1 MRGQEPGSEHERAE
15 TDSSVTPASTPPP
28 SFGQLL
34 SPADDPTTPPILYGD
49 AVTEGGEGDQQET
62 AERLP
67 WPSAGG
73 APIPVYPGP
82 PPNLPAPEP
91 PSWPDPPGTTR
102 PATGRPVPLGDNGA
116 LPLPGHSVDSGAQ
129 PAAGFPGGGGPQ
141 HGLPEHG
148 LPDHGLPEHASPES
162 ALPDDGQ
169 TRHWHPGH
177 LGPPSDTGPHSAS
190 ADPGPHGAPQYGA
203 APNTGPHGAPTS
215 SAPTSGAPTSGAPA
229 YGTPGGGGPQPTPT
243 DALGYPPPPSPAPDS
258 GTADTNPANPL
269 PGPPHADVRPW
280 NVAPPAPEPV
290 PTADLPEL
298 PAFPGAKPWEVP
310 GEEAEYDWFADPE
323 PDDPQLTRTSWPK
336 PELPSDTPPP
346 GDPTWEP
353 PPGFTAAAAGMQV
366 WPSPVTDSSV
376 PPWPAATGE
385 PIPGTD
391 YDALEPPAPWPGTPA
406 VPANPQDAQHSGP
419 ALQNNPPQP
428 PGHPGGPPQPA
439 GHQSP
444 PQPPAHPSTGQNQ
457 PPGHQGAGPNQ
468 PPGHPGAGPNQPS
481 DPGLTLPVARQ
492 AEPGDIPVWPM
503 KQSDDT
509 GPHQLPELP
518 FPPEVWG
525 PKPALPAP
533 RQPMALPPAD
543 SDTPPHGIPAFPGPR
558 PPATNNPAPQQP
570 PVAPPHNFQPP
581 ARQAFGNQP
590 FAGQQGQT
598 QPGSLFTPG
607 GPATPPQPGHPG
619 PQQPPAKGKKVLLAA
634 LGVLV
639 LAGVATG
646 AFFAYRSINGSKPA
660 DAAAS
665 QPPATTQPSTTAT
678 TDPPDDTA
686 GASVLNSEQTDPK
699 KLALTEAFPAKKI
712 KIGGRSFTR
721 VKTSMAENCE
731 KVAAGPFADALR
743 KQDCS
748 RVLRATYVDSKRRY
762 AVTTG
767 LAVLPTKEAAV
778 EADQAKNLSR
788 NLWFRA
794 LPGSAGSGG
803 DRIHIAGGYAAGLVW
818 GRYIVFSYATYADG
832 HTPTE
837 KETGLGKIS
846 GGFRDQTAKVLER
859 RIAAS

>member
-15 TDSSVTPASTPPP
+15 TDGSVAPATTPPP

-34 SPADDPTTPPILYGD
+34 SPADDQTAPPVLYGD
-49 AVTEGGEGDQQET
+49 AVQDGGEGDQQET

-91 PSWPDPPGTTR
+91 PLPPSWPEAPRSTTPDPRHDPTR
-102 PATGRPVPLGDNGA
+102 PT
-116 LPLPGHSVDSGAQ
+116 
-129 PAAGFPGGGGPQ
+129 
-141 HGLPEHG
+141 
-148 LPDHGLPEHASPES
+148 
-162 ALPDDGQ
+162 
-169 TRHWHPGH
+169 T
-177 LGPPSDTGPHSAS
+177 GPPP
-190 ADPGPHGAPQYGA
+190 
-203 APNTGPHGAPTS
+203 S
-215 SAPTSGAPTSGAPA
+215 S
-229 YGTPGGGGPQPTPT
+229 GPQPPPA
-243 DALGYPPPPSPAPDS
+243 DALGYPPPPGPAPDF
-258 GTADTNPANPL
+258 GAADTNPANPV
-269 PGPPHADVRPW
+269 PGAPHADAQPW
-280 NVAPPAPEPV
+280 NVASQAQAQAPEPVPTADVQPWNVAAPAPAPEPV

-336 PELPSDTPPP
+336 PELPSGTPPP
-346 GDPTWEP
+346 GEPTWEP

-366 WPSPVTDSSV
+366 WPSPVTDPAV

-385 PIPGTD
+385 PIPGAD
-391 YDALEPPAPWPGTPA
+391 YDALETQAPWPGTPA
-406 VPANPQDAQHSGP
+406 VPANPQHP
-419 ALQNNPPQP
+419 ATAPQSNTPQP
-428 PGHPGGPPQPA
+428 PGSPPQSPGPQSTRPNQPP
-439 GHQSP
+439 GHQSAGHN
-444 PQPPAHPSTGQNQ
+444 QPPGPQSTGPNQ
-457 PPGHQGAGPNQ
+457 PPGHQGTGHNQPPGPQSAGPNQ
-468 PPGHPGAGPNQPS
+468 PF

-525 PKPALPAP
+525 PKPELPAP

-558 PPATNNPAPQQP
+558 PPAADSPHPDPARPQA
-570 PVAPPHNFQPP
+570 PVPNNFQPP

-590 FAGQQGQT
+590 FAGQQAHT

-607 GPATPPQPGHPG
+607 GPTAPPQPGP
-619 PQQPPAKGKKVLLAA
+619 PQPPAKGKKVLLAA

-665 QPPATTQPSTTAT
+665 QPPATSQPSTSAT

>member
-1 MRGQEPGSEHERAE
+1 MRGQEPGSEQERAE
-15 TDSSVTPASTPPP
+15 TDGSVAPATTPPP

-34 SPADDPTTPPILYGD
+34 TPADEQTTAPPVPY
-49 AVTEGGEGDQQET
+49 GEGDQQET

-67 WPSAGG
+67 WPSAGPLNPAPGGPGAGG

-82 PPNLPAPEP
+82 PPNLPEPEPSDDVARLTSPP
-91 PSWPDPPGTTR
+91 PSWPEAPRAATPAPR
-102 PATGRPVPLGDNGA
+102 PD
-116 LPLPGHSVDSGAQ
+116 LPSAGHSEG
-129 PAAGFPGGGGPQ
+129 
-141 HGLPEHG
+141 
-148 LPDHGLPEHASPES
+148 
-162 ALPDDGQ
+162 PDDGQ

-177 LGPPSDTGPHSAS
+177 LAPP
-190 ADPGPHGAPQYGA
+190 
-203 APNTGPHGAPTS
+203 PNPI
-215 SAPTSGAPTSGAPA
+215 
-229 YGTPGGGGPQPTPT
+229 TPGARDTMGHPPPPAPDTS
-243 DALGYPPPPSPAPDS
+243 GYPPPPAP
-258 GTADTNPANPL
+258 DTNPANPL
-269 PGPPHADVRPW
+269 PSTPQSGPADPLPGLPQAGPSDAPPGPPHTGPADAPPGLPHSSTGPAAPLAGEGAGVQPW
-280 NVAPPAPEPV
+280 NVAPEPV
-290 PTADLPEL
+290 PAADLPEL

-310 GEEAEYDWFADPE
+310 SEEAEYDWFADPE
-323 PDDPQLTRTSWPK
+323 PDDPQLTRTNWPK
-336 PELPSDTPPP
+336 PDLPADTPPT
-346 GDPTWEP
+346 GEPTWDP

-366 WPSPVTDSSV
+366 WPSPASEPAA

-385 PIPGTD
+385 PIPGAD
-391 YDALEPPAPWPGTPA
+391 YDAQEAPAPWPGTPA
-406 VPANPQDAQHSGP
+406 VPGPHPAPGPHPGPAGHADAQHP
-419 ALQNNPPQP
+419 TPDPQRPNPQYPSPDAHAGHQQV
-428 PGHPGGPPQPA
+428 PGHPGGAPGPQ
-439 GHQSP
+439 G
-444 PQPPAHPSTGQNQ
+444 QPF
-457 PPGHQGAGPNQ
+457 
-468 PPGHPGAGPNQPS
+468 
-481 DPGLTLPVARQ
+481 DPGLTSPVARP

-503 KQSDDT
+503 KQSEDT

-543 SDTPPHGIPAFPGPR
+543 SDTPPHGLPAFPGPR
-558 PPATNNPAPQQP
+558 PPAADHPNPGGPQAPGNIQAPVSGGPVP
-570 PVAPPHNFQPP
+570 PAGSPQAPVPVGPPNNFQPP
-581 ARQAFGNQP
+581 PRQGFGNPP
-590 FAGQQGQT
+590 FAGQQGQQGQQGQT

-607 GPATPPQPGHPG
+607 GPTAPPQPGHPG
-619 PQQPPAKGKKVLLAA
+619 PQPPAKGRKVLLAA

-639 LAGVATG
+639 LAGVSTG
-646 AFFAYRSINGSKPA
+646 AFFAYRSMNSSQPA
-660 DAAAS
+660 DASAS
-665 QPPATTQPSTTAT
+665 QPPATTQPSVPQL
-678 TDPPDDTA
+678 TDPPDDQS

-699 KLALTEAFPAKKI
+699 KLAITEAFPAKKI
-712 KIGGRSFTR
+712 KIDGRSFTR
-721 VKTSMAENCE
+721 VKTSLAEKCE
-731 KVAAGPFADALR
+731 KAASGPFADALR
-743 KQDCS
+743 TQDCS

-832 HTPTE
+832 HTPTD

>member
-15 TDSSVTPASTPPP
+15 TDSSVAPATTPPP

-34 SPADDPTTPPILYGD
+34 SPAADPTTPPILYGE
-49 AVTEGGEGDQQET
+49 AVPEGGEGDQQET

-73 APIPVYPGP
+73 AAIPVYPGP

-91 PSWPDPPGTTR
+91 PLPGHGGLPGQPPPPGQPPLDGRPPLPGQPSLPQPPFWPEAPRATTPEPRHDPTR
-102 PATGRPVPLGDNGA
+102 PIAGHPLDSGPQPMAERFGDNG
-116 LPLPGHSVDSGAQ
+116 
-129 PAAGFPGGGGPQ
+129 PQ
-141 HGLPEHG
+141 
-148 LPDHGLPEHASPES
+148 AMS
-162 ALPDDGQ
+162 
-169 TRHWHPGH
+169 
-177 LGPPSDTGPHSAS
+177 GPPGAS
-190 ADPGPHGAPQYGA
+190 
-203 APNTGPHGAPTS
+203 
-215 SAPTSGAPTSGAPA
+215 
-229 YGTPGGGGPQPTPT
+229 GPQPAPT
-243 DALGYPPPPSPAPDS
+243 DALGYPPPPGPS
-258 GTADTNPANPL
+258 ADTNPANPV
-269 PGPPHADVRPW
+269 PGAPHADVQPW
-280 NVAPPAPEPV
+280 NVAAPTPAPAPTAAPTPAPAPEPE

-336 PELPSDTPPP
+336 PDLPSDTPPP
-346 GDPTWEP
+346 PGEPTWEP

-366 WPSPVTDSSV
+366 WPSPVTDPAA

-385 PIPGTD
+385 PIPGAD
-391 YDALEPPAPWPGTPA
+391 YDALESPAPWPGAPA
-406 VPANPQDAQHSGP
+406 VPANPQDVQPP
-419 ALQNNPPQP
+419 ATAPMGNPPQP
-428 PGHPGGPPQPA
+428 PG
-439 GHQSP
+439 SP
-444 PQPPAHPSTGQNQ
+444 LQPPAHQST
-457 PPGHQGAGPNQ
+457 APNQ
-468 PPGHPGAGPNQPS
+468 PPGPQNTGPNQPF

-492 AEPGDIPVWPM
+492 ADRGDIPVWPM

-509 GPHQLPELP
+509 GPHQMPELP

-558 PPATNNPAPQQP
+558 PPATDSPHPDPARPQAPVPVGP
-570 PVAPPHNFQPP
+570 PSSFQPP
-581 ARQAFGNQP
+581 SRQAFGNQP
-590 FAGQQGQT
+590 FAGQQAHT

-607 GPATPPQPGHPG
+607 GPTAPPRPG
-619 PQQPPAKGKKVLLAA
+619 PPQPPAKGRKVLLAA

-646 AFFAYRSINGSKPA
+646 AFFAYRSINSSKPA

-665 QPPATTQPSTTAT
+665 QPPATSQPSATAP

>member
-1 MRGQEPGSEHERAE
+1 M
-15 TDSSVTPASTPPP
+15 
-28 SFGQLL
+28 
-34 SPADDPTTPPILYGD
+34 
-49 AVTEGGEGDQQET
+49 GG
-62 AERLP
+62 P
-67 WPSAGG
+67 F
-73 APIPVYPGP
+73 
-82 PPNLPAPEP
+82 
-91 PSWPDPPGTTR
+91 
-102 PATGRPVPLGDNGA
+102 GDNGPQPMA
-116 LPLPGHSVDSGAQ
+116 GRFGDSGPLPIAGHSGDSGAQ
-129 PAAGFPGGGGPQ
+129 PAGGHFGDSGPQPAAGFPGGGPQ
-141 HGLPEHG
+141 HGLPEHAS
-148 LPDHGLPEHASPES
+148 PQPALPEHASPES
-162 ALPDDGQ
+162 ALPESASPDDGQ

-177 LGPPSDTGPHSAS
+177 LGPPPNTGPHSAPG
-190 ADPGPHGAPQYGA
+190 DPGPHRAP
-203 APNTGPHGAPTS
+203 PNTGPHGAPM
-215 SAPTSGAPTSGAPA
+215 SGAPA
-229 YGTPGGGGPQPTPT
+229 NAGPHNPPAHSAPPYGTPVDSGAQPSPT
-243 DALGYPPPPSPAPDS
+243 DALGYPPPPGPAPDF
-258 GTADTNPANPL
+258 GGADTNPVNPL
-269 PGPPHADVRPW
+269 PGPPHADVQPW
-280 NVAPPAPEPV
+280 NVAAPAPEPV

-336 PELPSDTPPP
+336 PELPSDTQPP
-346 GDPTWEP
+346 GEPTWEP

-406 VPANPQDAQHSGP
+406 VPTNPQDAQHPGTSP
-419 ALQNNPPQP
+419 QTNPPQP
-428 PGHPGGPPQPA
+428 PGHPGGPPPSGHPSGPPQPS
-439 GHQSP
+439 GHQGSP
-444 PQPPAHPSTGQNQ
+444 PQPSGHQGGPPQ
-457 PPGHQGAGPNQ
+457 PPGHQGAGSNPPPGHQAAGHNQ
-468 PPGHPGAGPNQPS
+468 PPGHQGVGPNQPS

-492 AEPGDIPVWPM
+492 AERGDIPVWPM

-558 PPATNNPAPQQP
+558 PPATNSPDPAQP
-570 PVAPPHNFQPP
+570 PVPVAPSSNFQPP
-581 ARQAFGNQP
+581 ARQTFGNQP

-607 GPATPPQPGHPG
+607 GPTAPPQPGHPG

-699 KLALTEAFPAKKI
+699 KLAITEAFPAKKI

-794 LPGSAGSGG
+794 LPGSAGTGG